1 MDNLNILLKYLVNS
15 DDVTRIAHAAGVEE
29 DVVEKTCVL
38 VFDTLIPTDFTRQEG
53 SHLEKKDLN
62 AITSNFNK
70 LLEGNS
76 LKKIISDV
84 ALDKAVEQAKVAVV
98 VKEILV
104 NIRGRLQYMTAAKK
118 KPAPAPKPEPVKEEP
133 KAEPVKEEPVRVQTK
148 VLEEAK
154 EEVAEI
160 KRPVRRSKAE
170 ESDDV
175 MEETWEKPEE
185 PVKIKRPVRKPRRFG
200 REYES
205 GHESDGY
212 ESDGHE
218 SDGHESSGYESDEE
232 ELSKGEKIALYVV
245 GALLI
250 AVIIVIVVILLK
262 IKG

>member
-76 LKKIISDV
+76 LKRIISDV

-118 KPAPAPKPEPVKEEP
+118 KPAPAPKPEPVRE
-133 KAEPVKEEPVRVQTK
+133 EEPVRVQTK
-148 VLEEAK
+148 ALEE
-154 EEVAEI
+154 EQEVAEI
-160 KRPVRRSKAE
+160 KRPVRRSE
-170 ESDDV
+170 DV
-175 MEETWEKPEE
+175 E
-185 PVKIKRPVRKPRRFG
+185 VKRPVRNKSRMVKNG
-200 REYES
+200 LESNGLES
-205 GHESDGY
+205 GL
-212 ESDGHE
+212 
-218 SDGHESSGYESDEE
+218 ESDEE

-250 AVIIVIVVILLK
+250 AVIVVIVVILLK

>member
-118 KPAPAPKPEPVKEEP
+118 KPAPAPKPEPVRE
-133 KAEPVKEEPVRVQTK
+133 EEPVRVQTK
-148 VLEEAK
+148 ALEE
-154 EEVAEI
+154 EQEVAEI
-160 KRPVRRSKAE
+160 KRPVRRSE
-170 ESDDV
+170 DV
-175 MEETWEKPEE
+175 EA
-185 PVKIKRPVRKPRRFG
+185 KRPVRNKSRMVKNG
-200 REYES
+200 LES
-205 GHESDGY
+205 NGLES
-212 ESDGHE
+212 EF
-218 SDGHESSGYESDEE
+218 ESDEE

-250 AVIIVIVVILLK
+250 AVIVVIVVILLK

>member
-15 DDVTRIAHAAGVEE
+15 DDVTRIANAAGVEE

-84 ALDKAVEQAKVAVV
+84 ALDKAVEQAKVALV
-98 VKEILV
+98 VKELLV

-118 KPAPAPKPEPVKEEP
+118 KPAPAPKSEPVKEEL
-133 KAEPVKEEPVRVQTK
+133 KAEPVRVQTR
-148 VLEEAK
+148 VLEE
-154 EEVAEI
+154 EQEVTEI
-160 KRPVRRSKAE
+160 KRPVRRSKVE
-170 ESDDV
+170 ESDET

-185 PVKIKRPVRKPRRFG
+185 PVKIKRPVRNKPRRF
-200 REYES
+200 ES
-205 GHESDGY
+205 KHES
-212 ESDGHE
+212 GHE

-250 AVIIVIVVILLK
+250 AVIVVIVVILLK

>member
-76 LKKIISDV
+76 LKRIISDV

-118 KPAPAPKPEPVKEEP
+118 KPAPAPKPEPVRE
-133 KAEPVKEEPVRVQTK
+133 EEPVRVQTK
-148 VLEEAK
+148 ALEE
-154 EEVAEI
+154 EQEVAEI
-160 KRPVRRSKAE
+160 KRPVRRSE
-170 ESDDV
+170 DV
-175 MEETWEKPEE
+175 E
-185 PVKIKRPVRKPRRFG
+185 VKRPVRNKSRMVKNG
-200 REYES
+200 LES
-205 GHESDGY
+205 NGLESNGL
-212 ESDGHE
+212 ESE
-218 SDGHESSGYESDEE
+218 FESDEE

-250 AVIIVIVVILLK
+250 AVIVVIVVILLK

>member
-15 DDVTRIAHAAGVEE
+15 DDVTRIANAAGVEE

-38 VFDTLIPTDFTRQEG
+38 VFDALIPTDFTRQEG

-84 ALDKAVEQAKVAVV
+84 ALDKAVEQAKVALV
-98 VKEILV
+98 VKELLV

-133 KAEPVKEEPVRVQTK
+133 VRVQAK
-148 VLEEAK
+148 VLEETK

-160 KRPVRRSKAE
+160 KRPVRRSEAE
-170 ESDDV
+170 ELEDTT
-175 MEETWEKPEE
+175 EETWEKTEE
-185 PVKIKRPVRKPRRFG
+185 PVKIKRPVRKPRRF
-200 REYES
+200 EPKHES
-205 GHESDGY
+205 GY
-212 ESDGHE
+212 E

>member
-118 KPAPAPKPEPVKEEP
+118 KPAPAPKPEPVRE
-133 KAEPVKEEPVRVQTK
+133 EEPVRVQTK
-148 VLEEAK
+148 ALEE
-154 EEVAEI
+154 EQEVAEI
-160 KRPVRRSKAE
+160 KRPVRRSE
-170 ESDDV
+170 DV
-175 MEETWEKPEE
+175 E
-185 PVKIKRPVRKPRRFG
+185 VKRPVRNKSRMVKNG
-200 REYES
+200 LES
-205 GHESDGY
+205 EGSNLGL
-212 ESDGHE
+212 
-218 SDGHESSGYESDEE
+218 ESDEE

-250 AVIIVIVVILLK
+250 AVIVVIVVILLK

>member
-15 DDVTRIAHAAGVEE
+15 DDVTRIANAAGVEE

-38 VFDTLIPTDFTRQEG
+38 VFDALIPTDFTRQEG

-76 LKKIISDV
+76 LKKIILREMYLMGRLNDMV
-84 ALDKAVEQAKVAVV
+84 ALV
-98 VKEILV
+98 VKELLV

-118 KPAPAPKPEPVKEEP
+118 KPAPAPKSEPVKEEL
-133 KAEPVKEEPVRVQTK
+133 KAEPVRVQTR
-148 VLEEAK
+148 VLEE
-154 EEVAEI
+154 EQEVTEI
-160 KRPVRRSKAE
+160 KRPVRRSKVE
-170 ESDDV
+170 ESDET

-185 PVKIKRPVRKPRRFG
+185 PVKIKRPVRNKPRRF
-200 REYES
+200 ES
-205 GHESDGY
+205 KHES
-212 ESDGHE
+212 GHE

-250 AVIIVIVVILLK
+250 AVIVVIVVILLK

>member
-15 DDVTRIAHAAGVEE
+15 DDVTRIANAAGVEE
-29 DVVEKTCVL
+29 NVVEKTCVL
-38 VFDTLIPTDFTRQEG
+38 VFDALIPTDFTRQEG

-118 KPAPAPKPEPVKEEP
+118 KPAPAPKPEPVRE
-133 KAEPVKEEPVRVQTK
+133 EEPVRAQTK
-148 VLEEAK
+148 ALEE
-154 EEVAEI
+154 EQEVAEI
-160 KRPVRRSKAE
+160 KRPVRRSE
-170 ESDDV
+170 DV
-175 MEETWEKPEE
+175 E
-185 PVKIKRPVRKPRRFG
+185 VKRPVRNKPRRVKNG
-200 REYES
+200 LES
-205 GHESDGY
+205 GLESEGSNLGL
-212 ESDGHE
+212 ESEG
-218 SDGHESSGYESDEE
+218 SNLGLESDEE

-250 AVIIVIVVILLK
+250 AVIVVIVVILLK

>member
-15 DDVTRIAHAAGVEE
+15 DDVTRIANAAGVEE

-38 VFDTLIPTDFTRQEG
+38 VFDALIPTDFTRQEG

-118 KPAPAPKPEPVKEEP
+118 KPAPASKPEPVRE
-133 KAEPVKEEPVRVQTK
+133 EEPVRVQTK
-148 VLEEAK
+148 ALEE
-154 EEVAEI
+154 EQEVAEI
-160 KRPVRRSKAE
+160 KRPVRRSE
-170 ESDDV
+170 DV
-175 MEETWEKPEE
+175 ET
-185 PVKIKRPVRKPRRFG
+185 KRPVRNKSRRVKNG
-200 REYES
+200 LES
-205 GHESDGY
+205 GLESEGSNLGL
-212 ESDGHE
+212 ESE
-218 SDGHESSGYESDEE
+218 FESDEE

-250 AVIIVIVVILLK
+250 AVIVVIVVILLK